1 MKVGIVG
8 TGMVG
13 GTAGFAV
20 VMNGIADEVVLVD
33 INEKQARGQ
42 AEDLIDATPF
52 GDAVSVSAGDYEPL
66 KGAQAV
72 LLCCGVAQRPGG
84 ETRLQLASRNVEIFR
99 EVVPQVV
106 TATDDAVLIV
116 ATNPVDVL
124 TELTASISKLPR
136 GRVFGSGTM
145 LDTARFR
152 TALSAHLGISPHSVF
167 AYALGEHGD
176 SEVLVWSSI
185 EVAGMPLASVAE
197 KVGRPI
203 TDSVKMHVDERVRRA
218 AYRIIDGKGT
228 TNFGIGATLARL
240 VRAIRD
246 DERAVFTL
254 TAPGTAETPFGDVCF
269 SLPRVLGSEGV
280 VATLHPALS
289 TAEET
294 AMKHSAEVVR
304 NASDR
309 APANAAI

>member
-13 GTAGFAV
+13 STAGFAV

-33 INEKQARGQ
+33 INDKQARAQ
-42 AEDLIDATPF
+42 AEDLLDATPF
-52 GDAVSVSAGDYEPL
+52 GDAVRVSAGDYEPL
-66 KGAQAV
+66 KGAQVV

-84 ETRLQLASRNVEIFR
+84 ETRLQLASRNAEIFR

-106 TATDDAVLIV
+106 AATDDGVLIV

-124 TELTASISKLPR
+124 TDLTACISKLPR
-136 GRVFGSGTM
+136 GRVFGTGTM

-152 TALSAHLGISPHSVF
+152 TALSTHLGISPHSVF

-176 SEVLVWSSI
+176 SEVLAWSSI

-197 KVGRPI
+197 DVDRPI
-203 TDSVKMHVDERVRRA
+203 TDSVKTNVDERVRRA

-254 TAPGTAETPFGDVCF
+254 AAPGTAETPFGGVCF

-289 TAEET
+289 TAEEA
-294 AMKHSAEVVR
+294 AMTHSAGVVR
-304 NASDR
+304 MQVTALR
-309 APANAAI
+309 PRQ